1 MAGKNLAP
9 PLLDEADA
17 AFIQGGVTINA
28 SACTR
33 ENTPVMAR
41 AIGCRVSPDRRKITL
56 LLRMAG
62 AEDFLEG
69 IRARRQIAVVFSEP
83 GTHKTIQFKGGD
95 AAAVSV
101 RKADVRLSERYGEA
115 FVAAVCPLGYDE
127 SLIRAYVWFDPN
139 DLTAVEFTSSE
150 AFLQTPG
157 PRAGEPLK
165 IGANANA
172 G

>member
-28 SACTR
+28 CSCTR
-33 ENTPVMAR
+33 DITPVMTR
-41 AIGCRVSPDRRKITL
+41 ATGCRVSPDRRKIAL
-56 LLRMAG
+56 FFRAAN
-62 AEDFLEG
+62 AEEFLEG
-69 IRARRQIAVVFSEP
+69 IRIRRQIAVVFSEP
-83 GTHKTIQFKGGD
+83 STHRTIQIKGRDTAPVSVCKADIERIEAYGD
-95 AAAVSV
+95 AI
-101 RKADVRLSERYGEA
+101 
-115 FVAAVCPLGYDE
+115 VAAVCPLGFDE
-127 SLIRAYVWFDPN
+127 SLVRAVMWFDRN
-139 DLTAVEFTSSE
+139 DMIAVEFTASE

-165 IGANANA
+165 GANANA